1 MKKLFIE
8 NEEEKTENVNMHAL
22 YIIIF
27 LNKKRTKGVNMRVR
41 NV

>member
-8 NEEEKTENVNMHAL
+8 NEEEKTENVNMYAL

-27 LNKKRTKGVNMRVR
+27 LNKKRAKGVNMRVR